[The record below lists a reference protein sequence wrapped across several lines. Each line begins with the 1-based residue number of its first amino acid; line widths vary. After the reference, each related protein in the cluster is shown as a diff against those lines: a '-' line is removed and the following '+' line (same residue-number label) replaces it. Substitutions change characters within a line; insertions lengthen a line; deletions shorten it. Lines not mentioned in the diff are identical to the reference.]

1 MEDKTK
7 HLLEL
12 TAEECAMA
20 ENIYRRWKADN
31 AQIESEIDQFM
42 AGKADHIRKIMDR
55 SDNLK
60 VVSGKVKSVEPNGPM
75 LTSTDDDR
83 GEEIRLLKEQNE
95 LLKRLL
101 AKQLS

>member
-1 MEDKTK
+1 
-7 HLLEL
+7 
-12 TAEECAMA
+12 
-20 ENIYRRWKADN
+20 
-31 AQIESEIDQFM
+31 
-42 AGKADHIRKIMDR
+42 MDR